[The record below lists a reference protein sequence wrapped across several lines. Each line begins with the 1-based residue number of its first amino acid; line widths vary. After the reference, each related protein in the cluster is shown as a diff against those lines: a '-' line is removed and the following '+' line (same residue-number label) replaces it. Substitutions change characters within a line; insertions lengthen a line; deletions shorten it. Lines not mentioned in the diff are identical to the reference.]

1 MNRERLLKVLLAP
14 LISEK
19 ASLATEKCNQVVFK
33 VAPDATKPE
42 VKAAVEELFEVEVQ
56 SVNICNIKGKSK
68 RFGMRMGRRQGIK
81 KAYVTLKPGQD
92 IGFMAEELS

>member
-1 MNRERLLKVLLAP
+1 MNQERLLKVLLAP
-14 LISEK
+14 LVSEK
-19 ASLATEKCNQVVFK
+19 ASLATERCNQVVFK

-42 VKAAVEELFEVEVQ
+42 VKQAVEQLFEVEVQ

-68 RFGMRMGRRQGIK
+68 RFGTRLGRRRGTR

-92 IGFMAEELS
+92 IGFMAEEMG